1 MYPRYTYPPIG
12 VLGLVFNVL
21 FGGHRSFRAG
31 IKRWKVSRDKN
42 NQTLKVFAKHPRNEV
57 EGAKAFR
64 VFREHLVFP

>member
-42 NQTLKVFAKHPRNEV
+42 NQTLKVFEKHPRNEV